1 MAGLI
6 GARIPRLEDGALLI
20 GKGRFIDDIV
30 LAGVLHAAFVRS
42 PHPHAAVRAVDAR
55 EALALPGVHAVLT
68 LDDLAPVL
76 AKRRM
81 LRHSNSGTPL
91 DRYWSFALADGEVSY
106 VGEAVALVIAD
117 NRYVAEDAAALVAV
131 DYDVLPSVADC
142 RQAVAPTSPAVRRE
156 LNTNVAATYKVVY
169 GDAEAAFNKAAHVF
183 HEELWQHRGA
193 AHPIEGRGILA
204 QWRDDMMTVWASTQK
219 AHDLF
224 QSLTALLDFDES
236 RLRVA
241 TPDVGGGFGPKLC
254 VYPEDIAVVAA
265 AKLLRRSIKWIEDRR
280 EHFTN
285 AAQERDQY
293 WSVEIAVDA
302 NARLLGV
309 RGRLI
314 HDLGAYALQDVN
326 IPFNSASMMSGPYM
340 LPALSIDVTVAAT
353 NKTPVSSVR
362 GAGYPQAAFAMERLM
377 DRVAR
382 EMRLERAEVRRRNLI
397 PAEKMPYTK
406 PLKARSGASMRYD
419 SGDYPS
425 CQAQVL
431 QAARWD
437 DFPQR
442 QAAALR
448 ERRYIG
454 IGLAHGIKGTGRGP
468 FESGLVR
475 VSNTG
480 RVSVFTGAAAIGQ
493 GLGTALAQICAS
505 ELGLRAADITVVPGD
520 TSGVSLGLG
529 AFASRQTVTAGSS
542 VLLAARAVA
551 EKAKKLASH
560 VLEAAEHDLEI
571 ADGEV
576 RVVGAPQLAVK
587 FGELAR
593 ILKGAPGYG
602 FPPDIEPGLEAN
614 VNWRSDSLA
623 YANACH
629 VAEVEVDPDT
639 GGVRILNYVAL
650 QDSGILIN
658 PMMVDGQVVRRRGAW
673 HRQRDP
679 GMDGIRRERTAHHH
693 DIGRLSAAERHGSSL
708 HRDDLPG
715 NSVAAQSARRQGRG
729 RGQHHPD
736 RGGGHLR
743 HRGRV
748 ATFRCPHRANTDH
761 AAQAGRAHCQWRKV
775 LKAERGRNTNMR
787 TPMMACVR
795 AARRSSHDR
804 RITRRH
810 VERSNSA

>member
-1 MAGLI
+1 MPSLI
-6 GARIPRLEDGALLI
+6 GAAIPRVEDGLLLT
-20 GKGRFIDDIV
+20 GKARFVDDIPV
-30 LAGVLHAAFVRS
+30 PTALHAAFVRS
-42 PHPHAAVRAVDAR
+42 PYPHAAIRGIDADAAR
-55 EALALPGVHAVLT
+55 GLPGVHAVLT

-106 VGEAVALVIAD
+106 VGEAIALILAD
-117 NRYVAEDAAALVAV
+117 NRYLAEDAAALVAV
-131 DYDVLPSVADC
+131 DYDVLPAAADC
-142 RQAVAPTSPAVRRE
+142 RKAAAPDAPAVRRE
-156 LNTNVAATYKVVY
+156 LNSNIAATYKVAY
-169 GDAEAAFNKAAHVF
+169 GDVDAAFRKAAHVF
-183 HEELWQHRGA
+183 HAELWQHRGA
-193 AHPIEGRGILA
+193 AHPIEGRGLVA
-204 QWRDDMMTVWASTQK
+204 EWREDAVTVWASTQK

-224 QSLTALLDFDES
+224 QSLTALLGFDES

-265 AKLLRRSIKWIEDRR
+265 AKLLRRSVKWIEDRR

-293 WSVEIAVDA
+293 WSIDVAVDGDA
-302 NARLLGV
+302 KLQGI

-326 IPFNSASMMSGPYM
+326 IPYNSASMLSGPYI
-340 LPALSIDVTVAAT
+340 LPALEMEIMVVAT

-382 EMRLERAEVRRRNLI
+382 ELKLDRAEVRQRNLI
-397 PAEKMPYTK
+397 PAEKMPYAK
-406 PLKARSGASMRYD
+406 PLKARSGAAMQYD
-419 SGDYPS
+419 SGDYPA
-425 CQAQVL
+425 CQSKVL
-431 QAARWD
+431 EAAAWN
-437 DFPQR
+437 DFPRR
-442 QAAALR
+442 QALAR
-448 ERRYIG
+448 KERRYLG

-493 GLGTALAQICAS
+493 GLRTVLAQICAG
-505 ELGLRAADITVVPGD
+505 ELGLRADEITVVPGD

-551 EKAKKLASH
+551 DKAKKLASH
-560 VLEAAEHDLEI
+560 VLEAAEHDLEL
-571 ADGEV
+571 AGGEV

-587 FGELAR
+587 LGELAR

-602 FPPDIEPGLEAN
+602 FPPDIEPGLDAN
-614 VNWRSDSLA
+614 VNWRTDALA

-629 VAEVEVDPDT
+629 VAEVEVDPET
-639 GGVRILNYVAL
+639 GGIKLINYVAM
-650 QDSGILIN
+650 QDSGTLIN
-658 PMMVDGQVVRRRGAW
+658 PMLVDGQVRGGVA
-673 HRQRDP
+673 H
-679 GMDGIRRERTAHHH
+679 GIGNAILEWMGYDETGQPVTTTFA
-693 DIGRLSAAERHGSSL
+693 DYL
-708 HRDDLPG
+708 LPG
-715 NSVAAQSARRQGRG
+715 AMEVPEIQTLYKETPSPLNPLGAKGVGEGGTVPAAAAIISAIEDALAPFGVRI
-729 RGQHHPD
+729 
-736 RGGGHLR
+736 
-743 HRGRV
+743 
-748 ATFRCPHRANTDH
+748 
-761 AAQAGRAHCQWRKV
+761 AQ
-775 LKAERGRNTNMR
+775 
-787 TPMMACVR
+787 TPITPQKLVELVELIDDGVR
-795 AARRSSHDR
+795 
-804 RITRRH
+804 
-810 VERSNSA
+810 

>member
-1 MAGLI
+1 MGGLI
-6 GARIPRLEDGALLI
+6 GARLPRLEDQPLLI
-20 GKGRFIDDIV
+20 GKGRFIDDI
-30 LAGVLHAAFVRS
+30 ASPGVLHAAFVRS
-42 PHPHAAVRAVDAR
+42 PHPHAAIRGIDAR
-55 EALALPGVHAVLT
+55 DALGLPGVHAVLT

-76 AKRRM
+76 AQRRM

-91 DRYWSFALADGEVSY
+91 ERYWSFALADGEVSY
-106 VGEAVALVIAD
+106 VGEAVALVLA
-117 NRYVAEDAAALVAV
+117 NSRYLAEDAAGVVAV
-131 DYDVLPSVADC
+131 DYDVLAAVSDC
-142 RQAVAPTSPAVRRE
+142 RRAVDPAAPAVRRE
-156 LNTNVAATYKVVY
+156 LNSNVAAAYKVAY
-169 GDAEAAFNKAAHVF
+169 GDADAAFAKAAHVF
-183 HEELWQHRGA
+183 HTDLWQHRGA

-204 QWRDDMMTVWASTQK
+204 DWRDGAMAVWASTQK

-236 RLRVA
+236 RLRVV

-265 AKLLRRSIKWIEDRR
+265 SKLVRRSVKWIEDRR

-293 WSVEIAVDA
+293 WSIDVAVGADG
-302 NARLLGV
+302 RLMGV

-326 IPFNSASMMSGPYM
+326 IPYNSASMLSGPYM
-340 LPALSIDVTVAAT
+340 LSALSIDVAVVAT

-382 EMRLERAEVRRRNLI
+382 ELHLDRAEVRRRNLI
-397 PAEKMPYTK
+397 PLDKMPYTK
-406 PLKARSGASMRYD
+406 PLKARSGASMQYD
-419 SGDYPS
+419 SGDYPA

-431 QAARWD
+431 EVAGWEE
-437 DFPQR
+437 FPRR
-442 QAAALR
+442 QAAAR
-448 ERRYIG
+448 AEGRHIG

-468 FESGLVR
+468 FESGIVR

-493 GLGTALAQICAS
+493 GLGTVLAQICAG
-505 ELGLRAADITVVPGD
+505 ELGLRAQDITVVPGD

-551 EKAKKLASH
+551 DKAKKLASH

-576 RVVGAPQLAVK
+576 RVVGAPQLSVK
-587 FGELAR
+587 LGELAR

-602 FPPDIEPGLEAN
+602 YPPDIDPGLEAS
-614 VNWRSDSLA
+614 VNWRTDALA

-629 VAEVEVDPDT
+629 VAEVEVDPGT
-639 GGVRILNYVAL
+639 GAVKLLNYVAL
-650 QDSGILIN
+650 QDSGTLIN
-658 PMMVDGQVVRRRGAW
+658 PMLVDGQVVGGVAHGIGNAVLEWMGFDESGQPVTTTFADYLLPSATEVPPIKTLYKETPSPLNPLGAKGAGEVSTI
-673 HRQRDP
+673 P
-679 GMDGIRRERTAHHH
+679 TAAAV
-693 DIGRLSAAERHGSSL
+693 ISAIEDALQPFGVRI
-708 HRDDLPG
+708 
-715 NSVAAQSARRQGRG
+715 AQTPITPQKLVELITNGA
-729 RGQHHPD
+729 
-736 RGGGHLR
+736 
-743 HRGRV
+743 
-748 ATFRCPHRANTDH
+748 
-761 AAQAGRAHCQWRKV
+761 
-775 LKAERGRNTNMR
+775 KA
-787 TPMMACVR
+787 
-795 AARRSSHDR
+795 
-804 RITRRH
+804 
-810 VERSNSA
+810 